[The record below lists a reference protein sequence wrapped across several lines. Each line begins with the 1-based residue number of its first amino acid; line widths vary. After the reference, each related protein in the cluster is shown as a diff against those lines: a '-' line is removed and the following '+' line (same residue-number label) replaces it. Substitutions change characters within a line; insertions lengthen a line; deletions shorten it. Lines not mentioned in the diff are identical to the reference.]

1 MKCTENCEGS
11 VATGFMAVNVATR
24 KQETISKLRNSGCDV
39 GAVCNGHGTCV
50 VVCSG
55 PDDCATGDVCSGHG
69 TCVGASGGGTRRSLP
84 QQTPCADGT
93 ALLSSTAGCL
103 IGEMCTIE
111 WDPIFRHKK
120 CPEIGGL
127 FNRPSGGPPQDRFTS
142 IDDCFATCRT
152 TSNCNYVSIRKS
164 NGIYHTC
171 SGCQYISDF
180 IDSHNNEYY
189 VIPIEDAN
197 FEVRE
202 NRKCPSNEPTDNPR
216 TFKLGSVV
224 TGSTTGIYE
233 SDRACFKKCQEDNNC
248 NYVTTRSTGGWCVG
262 CPNEQLEDTTSDT
275 SAQHNTYHVSVDT
288 TVHYDTMRTPVRPSV
303 CELALRND
311 DLVSSRME
319 WGREGDTDT
328 SALEYTDLTRPIGS
342 IVCGC
347 DSKNGRTFDPSDSVN
362 GNIRYGILRHDDVLD
377 ASFIHPETSCKQM
390 TIVKQHGNGMYK
402 EWTAEYVHICND
414 EGNGETHTLA
424 FGDPQKI
431 DDTGDQSTR
440 KVMGDAGDA
449 YFNYRGSV
457 ALQIGARLG
466 MGTVYTDDFRWNMCV
481 IGCPLGFYTP
491 SGTRDSS
498 TAIET
503 IFGQACIPCAA
514 GKTMQIRSHA
524 YGVTPSALPL
534 NPSTF
539 DGDEEDFVNSN
550 DFSFKISWLK
560 DLNYCNSM
568 SSSGSCIREAQQTS
582 VNYLYFLSSYD
593 PVVGNLR
600 SLGFSGA
607 LEIPEPVM
615 PTGVGNAICE
625 DCPQGKKS
633 APGNNGNCLGTS
645 DTINGVPRNLRCPSL
660 TGIHSLSSGSFST
673 SGAAGDG
680 K

>member
-1 MKCTENCEGS
+1 MELKGDPHYLTDLTIEVQTNKKCAGNTQNPYIFVS
-11 VATGFMAVNVATR
+11 VG
-24 KQETISKLRNSGCDV
+24 
-39 GAVCNGHGTCV
+39 
-50 VVCSG
+50 
-55 PDDCATGDVCSGHG
+55 
-69 TCVGASGGGTRRSLP
+69 GASG
-84 QQTPCADGT
+84 
-93 ALLSSTAGCL
+93 
-103 IGEMCTIE
+103 
-111 WDPIFRHKK
+111 
-120 CPEIGGL
+120 
-127 FNRPSGGPPQDRFTS
+127 
-142 IDDCFATCRT
+142 
-152 TSNCNYVSIRKS
+152 YV
-164 NGIYHTC
+164 
-171 SGCQYISDF
+171 
-180 IDSHNNEYY
+180 
-189 VIPIEDAN
+189 
-197 FEVRE
+197 
-202 NRKCPSNEPTDNPR
+202 
-216 TFKLGSVV
+216 
-224 TGSTTGIYE
+224 YE
-233 SDRACFKKCQEDNNC
+233 SDRACSRKCREDNDC
-248 NYVTTRSTGGWCVG
+248 NYVTTRSTGGWCAG
-262 CPNEQLEDTTSDT
+262 CLNEQLADTTSDT

-319 WGREGDTDT
+319 WGREGDTDNNA
-328 SALEYTDLTRPIGS
+328 ALEYTDLTRPIGS

-347 DSKNGRTFDPSDSVN
+347 DSKNGRTFDPSDSYID
-362 GNIRYGILRHDDVLD
+362 NIRYGMLRHDDVLD

-424 FGDPQKI
+424 SGDPQKI

-514 GKTMQIRSHA
+514 GKTMQIRSHD
-524 YGVTPSALPL
+524 YLKTPSAL
-534 NPSTF
+534 
-539 DGDEEDFVNSN
+539 GGEEDFINSN

-560 DLNYCNSM
+560 DLNYCDSM
-568 SSSGSCIREAQQTS
+568 SSSGSCIKEAQQTS

-593 PVVGNLR
+593 LVVGNLR
-600 SLGFSGA
+600 SSGFSGA

-615 PTGVGNAICE
+615 PTVGNAICE

-673 SGAAGDG
+673 SGVAGDG

>member
-1 MKCTENCEGS
+1 MKE
-11 VATGFMAVNVATR
+11 
-24 KQETISKLRNSGCDV
+24 K
-39 GAVCNGHGTCV
+39 
-50 VVCSG
+50 
-55 PDDCATGDVCSGHG
+55 GDPHYLTDSTFEV
-69 TCVGASGGGTRRSLP
+69 
-84 QQTPCADGT
+84 QTN
-93 ALLSSTAGCL
+93 
-103 IGEMCTIE
+103 
-111 WDPIFRHKK
+111 KK
-120 CPEIGGL
+120 CPESDG
-127 FNRPSGGPPQDRFTS
+127 
-142 IDDCFATCRT
+142 
-152 TSNCNYVSIRKS
+152 SNV
-164 NGIYHTC
+164 
-171 SGCQYISDF
+171 
-180 IDSHNNEYY
+180 
-189 VIPIEDAN
+189 
-197 FEVRE
+197 
-202 NRKCPSNEPTDNPR
+202 R
-216 TFKLGSVV
+216 TFYLGPLMI
-224 TGSTTGIYE
+224 GSYTGIYE
-233 SDRACFKKCQEDNNC
+233 SDRACLRKCHQDNDC
-248 NYVTTRSTGGWCVG
+248 NYVTTSTTGGECAG
-262 CPNEQLEDTTSDT
+262 CQNDALVADLIS
-275 SAQHNTYHVSVDT
+275 NTYRVSA
-288 TVHYDTMRTPVRPSV
+288 VRPSV

-311 DLVSSRME
+311 DLVSSLME

-347 DSKNGRTFDPSDSVN
+347 DSKNRQMFD
-362 GNIRYGILRHDDVLD
+362 NIKYGMLRHDDVLD

-390 TIVKQHGNGMYK
+390 TIVKEHGNGEYK

-414 EGNGETHTLA
+414 EGDGETHTLA
-424 FGDPQKI
+424 SGDPQKI
-431 DDTGDQSTR
+431 KDTGDQSVR
-440 KVMGDAGDA
+440 NVMGDANDVK
-449 YFNYRGSV
+449 FNYRGSV

-514 GKTMQIRSHA
+514 GKTMQIRSHGYTEA
-524 YGVTPSALPL
+524 PLALPL
-534 NPSTF
+534 NPGTS
-539 DGDEEDFVNSN
+539 GDEEDFVNSN

-560 DLNYCNSM
+560 DLNYCHYKTDAS
-568 SSSGSCIREAQQTS
+568 SCIKEAQQTS

-615 PTGVGNAICE
+615 PTVGNAICVNCE
-625 DCPQGKKS
+625 EGKKS

-645 DTINGVPRNLRCPSL
+645 DKIYNTDRNLRCPPL